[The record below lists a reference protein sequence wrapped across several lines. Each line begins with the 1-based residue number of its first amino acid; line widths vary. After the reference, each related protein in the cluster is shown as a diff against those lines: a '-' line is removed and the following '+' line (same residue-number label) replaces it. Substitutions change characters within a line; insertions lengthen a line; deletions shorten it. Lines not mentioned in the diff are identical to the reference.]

1 MGLLDPR
8 LQEWVRLGET
18 EGGVKSTCV
27 CVCVCV
33 CVSCVWGTQFHSQK
47 QIVLE
52 LTVVWV

>member
-8 LQEWVRLGET
+8 LQEWVSLGET

-33 CVSCVWGTQFHSQK
+33 CVCFLCVGDSVPQPKADSS
-47 QIVLE
+47 
-52 LTVVWV
+52 

>member
-33 CVSCVWGTQFHSQK
+33 WGTQFHSQK